1 MHQHVLEHTVTW
13 VTVSS
18 MGSVENLVN
27 FCLVDFKQHVRNRPV
42 KIDSGGQ
49 KKESREFKLLCFL
62 IYYIYFLK
70 YL

>member
-1 MHQHVLEHTVTW
+1 M

-27 FCLVDFKQHVRNRPV
+27 FCLVDFKQHARNRPV

-49 KKESREFKLLCFL
+49 KKKESREFKLLCFL